1 MMSPSDG
8 GRPPAAS
15 ISSVRTGKSTAK
27 GSPPQ
32 LGRAPQARVVC
43 ALAFSVA
50 VLGAG
55 PIYAAGAEQAIVY
68 SYMRGANPLT
78 QRNLGEPVDLAGL

>member
-1 MMSPSDG
+1 
-8 GRPPAAS
+8 
-15 ISSVRTGKSTAK
+15 
-27 GSPPQ
+27 
-32 LGRAPQARVVC
+32 VVC
-43 ALAFSVA
+43 ALAFSVG